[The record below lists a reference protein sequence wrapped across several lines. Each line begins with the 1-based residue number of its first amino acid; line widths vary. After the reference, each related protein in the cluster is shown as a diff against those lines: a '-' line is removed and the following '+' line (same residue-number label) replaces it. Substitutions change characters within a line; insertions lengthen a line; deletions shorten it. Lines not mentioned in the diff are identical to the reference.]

1 MKKNAP
7 IGVMDS
13 GVGGFTVA
21 RTVQRMLPQEDIVYY
36 GDGWNVP
43 YGNRSE
49 ADILH
54 LVRQILDMLAQRNVK
69 LVAIACNTI
78 SVLID
83 QYKDDYSYPIFSVV
97 QAGADDVISRN
108 PAKVGVFST
117 MFTAKTEAYAKVIHK
132 TAPHIQVIAQG
143 SENLAALVDAGLDNR
158 EGIKAELRRSLGLMA
173 AAHPDMD
180 TLVLGCTHFPLVQDL
195 IEELYPQFTNIIDPA
210 VMQTKQIQAY
220 LAEHDGL
227 NPDGGRLDMFTSG
240 DCAQYESLAIRLGMK
255 LSQSVQHLPAPTPL
269 AE

>member
-1 MKKNAP
+1 MKRSAP

-21 RTVQRMLPQEDIVYY
+21 RTVQRMLPKEDIIYY
-36 GDGWNVP
+36 GDGKNVP

-54 LVRQILDMLAQRNVK
+54 LVRQILDMLAQREVK

-83 QYKDDYSYPIFSVV
+83 HYKDEYPYPIFSVV
-97 QAGADDVISRN
+97 QAGADDVIARN

-158 EGIKAELRRSLGLMA
+158 EGIKEELRRSLGLMA
-173 AAHPDMD
+173 EAHPDMD

-220 LAEHDGL
+220 LAEHDAL
-227 NPDGGRLDMFTSG
+227 NSEGGALNMYTSG
-240 DCAQYESLAIRLGMK
+240 DCSQYQALALSLGMT
-255 LSQSVQHLPAPTPL
+255 LAQDVQHLPAPTPL